1 MLNDKVINIGDWD
14 YQYIEIDGEQVPQN
28 PLPEGATIEERDFE
42 FSEDRGWHEVGSVAI
57 PTDKE
62 RIEMLED
69 TINFLLG
76 L

>member
-1 MLNDKVINIGDWD
+1 MTKTVIVLNGVIINV
-14 YQYIEIDGEQVPQN
+14 GEWESAEPM
-28 PLPEGATIEERDFE
+28 PEGATIEERE
-42 FSEDRGWHEVGSVAI
+42 MEYTVEYGWREVGHVPL

-62 RIEMLED
+62 RIEMLEE